1 MKAGVTIRTDS
12 LVICEG
18 RMVEGRTTM
27 EALLTALH
35 HETSA
40 YQHLRDLPRAHLH
53 IEVWPLE
60 MRTGVS
66 ALPLNLNQ
74 EAGNA

>member
-18 RMVEGRTTM
+18 RMVEARTTM
-27 EALLTALH
+27 EALLAALH

-40 YQHLRDLPRAHLH
+40 YQHLRDLPMAQMH
-53 IEVWPLE
+53 IEVWPEGQALLLQN
-60 MRTGVS
+60 RT
-66 ALPLNLNQ
+66 LNQ

>member
-1 MKAGVTIRTDS
+1 MKAAVTIRTDS
-12 LVICEG
+12 LVICEAKP
-18 RMVEGRTTM
+18 VEARTTM
-27 EALLTALH
+27 EALLAALH

-40 YQHLRDLPRAHLH
+40 YAHLRDLPMARLH
-53 IEVWPLE
+53 IEVWTLE

>member
-18 RMVEGRTTM
+18 TVIEGRTTM
-27 EALLTALH
+27 EALLAALH

-40 YQHLRDLPRAHLH
+40 YQHLRDLPMAHLH
-53 IEVWPLE
+53 IEVWPE
-60 MRTGVS
+60 GQ
-66 ALPLNLNQ
+66 ALMMEPQTLNQ

>member
-18 RMVEGRTTM
+18 KVIEGHTTM
-27 EALLTALH
+27 EALLAALH

-40 YQHLRDLPRAHLH
+40 YAHLRDLPMARLH
-53 IEVWPLE
+53 IEVWPVE